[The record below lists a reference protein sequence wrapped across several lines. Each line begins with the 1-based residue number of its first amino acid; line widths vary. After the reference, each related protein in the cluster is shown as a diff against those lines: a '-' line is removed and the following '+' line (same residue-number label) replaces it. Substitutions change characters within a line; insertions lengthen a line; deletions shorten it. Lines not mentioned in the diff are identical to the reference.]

1 MRRNA
6 IGCDI
11 GNNRVGVTLICKS
24 KNQQPTIKN
33 VIFARRTKKVQFLLF
48 VRNTNI

>member
-1 MRRNA
+1 MPRKA

-24 KNQQPTIKN
+24 KNRKSTIKN